1 MAEKKAYAYRDKPEI
16 LDRLFGTIG
25 LALIVFMM
33 ASLAFFILGRFF
45 LSSKWTVAHWLLF
58 WEVLAT
64 VLISRMFLIDDLKK
78 VAGRYSFVF
87 GMVIWVPF
95 ALIGGAILGIVT
107 VLMIFVGWFT
117 YKITWDV
124 TDLGEREED
133 EDGLLASV
141 GLKKELNPGN
151 KKVSESWG
159 DTREESTEFNYEAE
173 EVLAELKDQKP
184 KKAKGGKGRGIWVL
198 YFLFG
203 SIPVFGF
210 GGSTQNSDDPNLGKY
225 FLLCLCIY
233 LASCISLL
241 MTTSFLTIRSDLR
254 RRNLSMPMF
263 TAGFWLLSGL
273 FLLISCF
280 VFASLLPRPQG
291 FLDPI
296 AFVLSKGQDKDQ
308 DASNYA
314 KSSEKSGKG
323 EGNLGEKEGDKGS
336 PKDGNQKAGK
346 SAEDKESK
354 GASKDS
360 GKGGSDSGKGG
371 SDSGKGGSDSGGKGG
386 GSSKEGS
393 QKSDQ
398 AKNNESKSDIRKND
412 GNQKSSATPNQ
423 GPPSS
428 PPPSFNIPGLD
439 KMMAALEVILKVVF
453 AVGTFL
459 FVLYVVVYKLSY
471 SFGWADDL
479 LDWFRNLF
487 DWMDRSK
494 KKKKQEDVANATIAD
509 ETLPFEEFDNPFDR
523 KDWQKSSLREL
534 TGYTW
539 KALLA
544 WCKSQNIRIP
554 KGCTPSELEEL
565 ISNEMPRIEPAY
577 YAFQQVL
584 LNVQYSNNN
593 NDPKGIATTQ
603 NLWRHMNGESNT
615 AVVKD

>member
-1 MAEKKAYAYRDKPEI
+1 MAEKKAYAYRDKPEV
-16 LDRLFGTIG
+16 LDQLVSTIG
-25 LALIVFMM
+25 LVLIVFLMV
-33 ASLAFFILGRFF
+33 SLSFFILARFF
-45 LSSKWTVAHWLLF
+45 LSSKWTSSHWLLF

-64 VLISRMFLIDDLKK
+64 VLVSRMFLIDDLKK
-78 VAGRYSFVF
+78 VVGGYSFVL

-95 ALIGGAILGIVT
+95 VFIGGEILGIVT
-107 VLMIFVGWFT
+107 ALMIFVGWFT

-173 EVLAELKDQKP
+173 EVLAELAKEKP
-184 KKAKGGKGRGIWVL
+184 KKVKGGKGRGVWVL

-203 SIPVFGF
+203 SIPVFGL
-210 GGSTQNSDDPNLGKY
+210 GGSTQNSTDPNLGKY
-225 FLLCLCIY
+225 FLVCLCIY

-241 MTTSFLTIRSDLR
+241 MSTSFLTIRSDLR
-254 RRNLSMPMF
+254 RRNLSMPLF
-263 TAGFWLLSGL
+263 TAGAWLFSGL

-296 AFVLSKGQDKDQ
+296 ALVLSKGQDKDQ

-323 EGNLGEKEGDKGS
+323 EGKQGEKEGDKGS

-346 SAEDKESK
+346 PAEDKENK
-354 GASKDS
+354 GASKES
-360 GKGGSDSGKGG
+360 GKGGGDSGEK
-371 SDSGKGGSDSGGKGG
+371 

-398 AKNNESKSDIRKND
+398 AKNNESKSDSRKND
-412 GNQKSSATPNQ
+412 GNQKSNSTSNQETP
-423 GPPSS
+423 SL

-439 KMMAALEVILKVVF
+439 KIMAALEVILKVVF

-494 KKKKQEDVANATIAD
+494 KKKKQEDVADASIAD

-523 KDWQKSSLREL
+523 KDWQKASLREL

-544 WCKSQNIRIP
+544 WCKSQNINIP
-554 KGCTPSELEEL
+554 RGCTPSELEEI

-593 NDPKGIATTQ
+593 DDPKGVATTQ
-603 NLWRHMNGESNT
+603 KLWRHMNGESDS
-615 AVVKD
+615 ALVKD

>member
-1 MAEKKAYAYRDKPEI
+1 MAEKKAYAYRDKPEV
-16 LDRLFGTIG
+16 LDQLVSTIG
-25 LALIVFMM
+25 LVLIVFLMV
-33 ASLAFFILGRFF
+33 SLSFFILARFS

-95 ALIGGAILGIVT
+95 ALLGEVEILGIVT
-107 VLMIFVGWFT
+107 ALMIFIGWFT

-159 DTREESTEFNYEAE
+159 DTREESTEFNHEAE
-173 EVLAELKDQKP
+173 EVLAELAKEKP
-184 KKAKGGKGRGIWVL
+184 KKVKGGKGRGVWVL

-203 SIPVFGF
+203 SIPVFGL
-210 GGSTQNSDDPNLGKY
+210 GGSTQNSTDPNLGKY
-225 FLLCLCIY
+225 FLVCLCIY

-241 MTTSFLTIRSDLR
+241 MSTSFLTIRSDLR
-254 RRNLSMPMF
+254 RRNLSMPLF
-263 TAGFWLLSGL
+263 TAGAWLFSGL

-296 AFVLSKGQDKDQ
+296 ALVLSKGQDKDQDKDQ

-323 EGNLGEKEGDKGS
+323 EGKPGEKEGDKGS

-346 SAEDKESK
+346 PAEDKENK
-354 GASKDS
+354 GASKES
-360 GKGGSDSGKGG
+360 GKGGGDSGEK
-371 SDSGKGGSDSGGKGG
+371 

-398 AKNNESKSDIRKND
+398 AKNNESKSDSRKND
-412 GNQKSSATPNQ
+412 GNQKSNSTSNQETP
-423 GPPSS
+423 PS

-494 KKKKQEDVANATIAD
+494 KKKKQEDVADASIAD

-523 KDWQKSSLREL
+523 KDWQKASLREL

-544 WCKSQNIRIP
+544 WCKSQNINIP
-554 KGCTPSELEEL
+554 RGCTPSELEEI

-593 NDPKGIATTQ
+593 DDPKGVATTQ
-603 NLWRHMNGESNT
+603 KLWRHMNGESDS
-615 AVVKD
+615 ALVKD

>member
-1 MAEKKAYAYRDKPEI
+1 MAEKKAYAYRDKPEV
-16 LDRLFGTIG
+16 LDQLVSTIG
-25 LALIVFMM
+25 LVLIVFLMV
-33 ASLAFFILGRFF
+33 SLTFFILARFS
-45 LSSKWTVAHWLLF
+45 LSSKWTSSHWLLF
-58 WEVLAT
+58 WEVVAT
-64 VLISRMFLIDDLKK
+64 VLVSRMFLIDDLKR
-78 VAGRYSFVF
+78 VVGGYSFVL

-95 ALIGGAILGIVT
+95 AGMGGEILGIVT
-107 VLMIFVGWFT
+107 ILMIFVGWFT

-173 EVLAELKDQKP
+173 EVLAELATEKP
-184 KKAKGGKGRGIWVL
+184 KKVKGGKGRGVWVL

-203 SIPVFGF
+203 SIPIFGL
-210 GGSTQNSDDPNLGKY
+210 GGSTQNSTDPNLGKY
-225 FLLCLCIY
+225 FLICLCIY

-241 MTTSFLTIRSDLR
+241 MSTSFLTIRSDLR
-254 RRNLSMPMF
+254 RRNLSMPLF
-263 TAGFWLLSGL
+263 TAGFWLFSGL

-296 AFVLSKGQDKDQ
+296 ALVLSKGQDKDQ
-308 DASNYA
+308 DASSYA

-323 EGNLGEKEGDKGS
+323 EENPGEKEGNKGS
-336 PKDGNQKAGK
+336 PKDGNQKAVK
-346 SAEDKESK
+346 SAEDKENKGVSK
-354 GASKDS
+354 ESE
-360 GKGGSDSGKGG
+360 KGGSDSGEK
-371 SDSGKGGSDSGGKGG
+371 
-386 GSSKEGS
+386 GSSKAGA
-393 QKSDQ
+393 QKSAQ
-398 AKNNESKSDIRKND
+398 AKNNESKSDANKSG
-412 GNQKSSATPNQ
+412 GNQKSNSTPNQ
-423 GPPSS
+423 ETPAS

-439 KMMAALEVILKVVF
+439 KLMAALEVILKVVF

-459 FVLYVVVYKLSY
+459 FVLYVVVYKLSF

-487 DWMDRSK
+487 DWLDRSK
-494 KKKKQEDVANATIAD
+494 KKKKQEVIADASFAD

-523 KDWQKSSLREL
+523 KDWQKSNLREL

-544 WCKSQNIRIP
+544 WCKSQNISIP
-554 KGCTPSELEEL
+554 RGCTPSELEEI
-565 ISNEMPRIEPAY
+565 ISNEIPRIEPAY

-593 NDPKGIATTQ
+593 DDPKGIATTQ
-603 NLWRHMNGESNT
+603 NLWRHMNGELNS
-615 AVVKD
+615 AIVKD

>member
-16 LDRLFGTIG
+16 LDRLFGTVG
-25 LALIVFMM
+25 LALIVFLMV
-33 ASLAFFILGRFF
+33 SLTFFILARFS
-45 LSSKWTVAHWLLF
+45 LSSQWTSLHWLLF

-64 VLISRMFLIDDLKK
+64 VLVSRMFLIDDLKK
-78 VAGRYSFVF
+78 VVGGYSFVL
-87 GMVIWVPF
+87 GMLIWVPF
-95 ALIGGAILGIVT
+95 ALIGGVILGIVT

-151 KKVSESWG
+151 KNVSESWG

-263 TAGFWLLSGL
+263 TAGFWLFSGL
-273 FLLISCF
+273 FLLIFCF

-314 KSSEKSGKG
+314 KSSDKSGKG
-323 EGNLGEKEGDKGS
+323 EGNPGEKEGDKGS
-336 PKDGNQKAGK
+336 LKDGNQKSNQSPQDKENKGK
-346 SAEDKESK
+346 SKE
-354 GASKDS
+354 S
-360 GKGGSDSGKGG
+360 GKGE
-371 SDSGKGGSDSGGKGG
+371 SDSGGKGG
-386 GSSKEGS
+386 GKSSSKEGTP
-393 QKSDQ
+393 KSDQ
-398 AKNNESKSDIRKND
+398 GKNSESKSDA
-412 GNQKSSATPNQ
+412 NQKSNSTPNQ
-423 GPPSS
+423 EPPSS

-544 WCKSQNIRIP
+544 WCKAQNISIP
-554 KGCTPSELEEL
+554 NGCTPSDLEDI
-565 ISNEMPRIEPAY
+565 ISNQLPRIEPAY
-577 YAFQQVL
+577 FAFKQVL
-584 LNVQYSNNN
+584 LNVQYSNNS
-593 NDPKGIATTQ
+593 NDPKGVATTQ
-603 NLWRHMNGESNT
+603 NLWRHMDG
-615 AVVKD
+615 

>member
-1 MAEKKAYAYRDKPEI
+1 MAEKKAYAYRDKPEV
-16 LDRLFGTIG
+16 LDQLVSTIG
-25 LALIVFMM
+25 LVLIVFLMV
-33 ASLAFFILGRFF
+33 SLSFFILARFS

-95 ALIGGAILGIVT
+95 ALLGEVEILGIVT
-107 VLMIFVGWFT
+107 ALMIFIGWFT

-159 DTREESTEFNYEAE
+159 DTREESTEFNHEAE
-173 EVLAELKDQKP
+173 EVLAELAKEKP
-184 KKAKGGKGRGIWVL
+184 KKVKGGKGRGVWVL

-203 SIPVFGF
+203 SIPVFGL
-210 GGSTQNSDDPNLGKY
+210 GGSTQNSTDPNLGKY
-225 FLLCLCIY
+225 FLICLCIY

-241 MTTSFLTIRSDLR
+241 MSTSFLTIRSDLR
-254 RRNLSMPMF
+254 RRNLSMPLF
-263 TAGFWLLSGL
+263 TAGAWLFSGL

-296 AFVLSKGQDKDQ
+296 ALVLSKGQDKDQDKDQDQDQDQ

-314 KSSEKSGKG
+314 KSSEKSGKA
-323 EGNLGEKEGDKGS
+323 EGKPGEKEGDKGS

-346 SAEDKESK
+346 PAEDKENK
-354 GASKDS
+354 GASKES
-360 GKGGSDSGKGG
+360 GKGGGDSGEK
-371 SDSGKGGSDSGGKGG
+371 

-398 AKNNESKSDIRKND
+398 AKNNESKSDSRKND

-423 GPPSS
+423 EAPPS

-494 KKKKQEDVANATIAD
+494 KKKKQEDVADASIAD

-523 KDWQKSSLREL
+523 KDWQKASLREL

-544 WCKSQNIRIP
+544 WCKSQNINIP
-554 KGCTPSELEEL
+554 RGCTPSELEEI

-593 NDPKGIATTQ
+593 DDPKGVATTQ
-603 NLWRHMNGESNT
+603 KLWRHMNGESDS
-615 AVVKD
+615 ALVKD

>member
-1 MAEKKAYAYRDKPEI
+1 MAEKKAYAYRDKPEV
-16 LDRLFGTIG
+16 LDQLVSTIG
-25 LALIVFMM
+25 LVLIVFLMV
-33 ASLAFFILGRFF
+33 SLTFFILARFS
-45 LSSKWTVAHWLLF
+45 LSSKWTSSHWLLF

-64 VLISRMFLIDDLKK
+64 VLVSRMFLIDDLKK
-78 VAGRYSFVF
+78 VVGGYSFVL

-95 ALIGGAILGIVT
+95 VFMGGEILGIVT
-107 VLMIFVGWFT
+107 ALMIFVGWFT

-173 EVLAELKDQKP
+173 EVLAELAKEKP
-184 KKAKGGKGRGIWVL
+184 KKVKGGKGRGVWVL

-203 SIPVFGF
+203 SIPVFGL
-210 GGSTQNSDDPNLGKY
+210 GGSTQNSTDPNLGKY
-225 FLLCLCIY
+225 FLVCLCIY

-241 MTTSFLTIRSDLR
+241 MSTSFLTIRSDLR
-254 RRNLSMPMF
+254 RRNLSMPLF
-263 TAGFWLLSGL
+263 TAGAWLFSGL

-296 AFVLSKGQDKDQ
+296 ALVLSKGQDKDQ

-323 EGNLGEKEGDKGS
+323 EGKQGEKEGDKGS

-346 SAEDKESK
+346 PAEDKENK
-354 GASKDS
+354 GASKES
-360 GKGGSDSGKGG
+360 GKGGGDSGEK
-371 SDSGKGGSDSGGKGG
+371 

-398 AKNNESKSDIRKND
+398 AKNNESKSDSRKND
-412 GNQKSSATPNQ
+412 GNQKSNSTPNQ
-423 GPPSS
+423 ETPPS

-453 AVGTFL
+453 TVGTFL

-494 KKKKQEDVANATIAD
+494 KKKKQEDVADASIAD

-523 KDWQKSSLREL
+523 KDWQKASLREL

-544 WCKSQNIRIP
+544 WCKSQNINIP
-554 KGCTPSELEEL
+554 RGCTPSELEEI
-565 ISNEMPRIEPAY
+565 ISNEMPRIEPTY

-593 NDPKGIATTQ
+593 DDPKGVATTQ
-603 NLWRHMNGESNT
+603 KLWRHMNGESDS
-615 AVVKD
+615 ALVKD

>member
-1 MAEKKAYAYRDKPEI
+1 MAEKKAYAYRDKPEV
-16 LDRLFGTIG
+16 LDQLVSTIG
-25 LALIVFMM
+25 LVLIVFLMV
-33 ASLAFFILGRFF
+33 SLSFFILGRFS

-95 ALIGGAILGIVT
+95 ALLGEVEILGIVT
-107 VLMIFVGWFT
+107 ALMIFVGWFT

-141 GLKKELNPGN
+141 GFKKELNPGN

-159 DTREESTEFNYEAE
+159 DTREESTEFNHEAE
-173 EVLAELKDQKP
+173 EVLAELAKEKP
-184 KKAKGGKGRGIWVL
+184 KKVKGGKGRGVWVL

-203 SIPVFGF
+203 SIPVFGL
-210 GGSTQNSDDPNLGKY
+210 GGSTQNSTDPNLGKY
-225 FLLCLCIY
+225 FLVCLCIY

-241 MTTSFLTIRSDLR
+241 MSTSFLTIRSDLR
-254 RRNLSMPMF
+254 RRNLSMPLF
-263 TAGFWLLSGL
+263 TAGAWLFSGL

-296 AFVLSKGQDKDQ
+296 ALVLSKGQDKDQDKDQ

-323 EGNLGEKEGDKGS
+323 EGKPGEKEGDKGS

-346 SAEDKESK
+346 PAEDKENK

-360 GKGGSDSGKGG
+360 A
-371 SDSGKGGSDSGGKGG
+371 KGGSDSGGKG
-386 GSSKEGS
+386 SSKEGP

-398 AKNNESKSDIRKND
+398 AKNNESKSDTRKND
-412 GNQKSSATPNQ
+412 GNLKSNSTPNQ
-423 GPPSS
+423 EPPAS

-439 KMMAALEVILKVVF
+439 KIMAALEVILKVIF

-494 KKKKQEDVANATIAD
+494 KKKKQEDVADASITD

-544 WCKSQNIRIP
+544 WCKSQNINIP
-554 KGCTPSELEEL
+554 RGCTPSELEEI

-593 NDPKGIATTQ
+593 DDPKGVATTQ
-603 NLWRHMNGESNT
+603 NLWRHMNGESNS
-615 AVVKD
+615 AIVKD

>member
-1 MAEKKAYAYRDKPEI
+1 MAEKKAYAYRDKPEV
-16 LDRLFGTIG
+16 LDQLVSTIG
-25 LALIVFMM
+25 LVLIVFLMV
-33 ASLAFFILGRFF
+33 SLSFFILGRFS

-95 ALIGGAILGIVT
+95 ALLGEVEILGIVT
-107 VLMIFVGWFT
+107 ALMIFVGWFT

-141 GLKKELNPGN
+141 GFKKELNPGN

-173 EVLAELKDQKP
+173 EVLAELAKEKP
-184 KKAKGGKGRGIWVL
+184 KKVKGGKGRGVWVL

-203 SIPVFGF
+203 SIPVFGL
-210 GGSTQNSDDPNLGKY
+210 GGSTQNSTDPNLGKY
-225 FLLCLCIY
+225 FLVCLCIY

-241 MTTSFLTIRSDLR
+241 MSTSFLTIRSDLR
-254 RRNLSMPMF
+254 RRNLSMPLF
-263 TAGFWLLSGL
+263 TAGFWLFSGL

-296 AFVLSKGQDKDQ
+296 ALVLSKGQDKDQ

-314 KSSEKSGKG
+314 KSSEESGKG
-323 EGNLGEKEGDKGS
+323 DGKPGEKEGDKGS

-346 SAEDKESK
+346 PAEDKENK
-354 GASKDS
+354 GASKES
-360 GKGGSDSGKGG
+360 GKGGSDSGEK
-371 SDSGKGGSDSGGKGG
+371 
-386 GSSKEGS
+386 GSSKEGP

-398 AKNNESKSDIRKND
+398 AKNNESKSDTRKND
-412 GNQKSSATPNQ
+412 GNLKSNSTPNQ
-423 GPPSS
+423 ETPPS

-439 KMMAALEVILKVVF
+439 KIMAALEVILKVVF

-494 KKKKQEDVANATIAD
+494 KKKKQEDVADASITD

-544 WCKSQNIRIP
+544 WCKSQNINIP
-554 KGCTPSELEEL
+554 RGCTPSELEEI

-593 NDPKGIATTQ
+593 DDPKGVATTQ
-603 NLWRHMNGESNT
+603 NLWRHMNGESNS
-615 AVVKD
+615 AIVKD

>member
-1 MAEKKAYAYRDKPEI
+1 MAEKKAYAYRDKPEV
-16 LDRLFGTIG
+16 LDQLVSTIG
-25 LALIVFMM
+25 LVLIVFLMV
-33 ASLAFFILGRFF
+33 SLTFFILARFS
-45 LSSKWTVAHWLLF
+45 LSSKWTSSHWLLF

-64 VLISRMFLIDDLKK
+64 VLVSRMFLIDDLKR
-78 VAGRYSFVF
+78 VVGGYSFVL

-95 ALIGGAILGIVT
+95 VFMGGEILGIVT
-107 VLMIFVGWFT
+107 GLMIFVGWFT

-151 KKVSESWG
+151 KKASDSWG

-173 EVLAELKDQKP
+173 EVLAELAKEKP
-184 KKAKGGKGRGIWVL
+184 KKVKGGKGRGGWVL

-203 SIPVFGF
+203 SIPVFGL
-210 GGSTQNSDDPNLGKY
+210 GGSTQNSTDPNLGKY
-225 FLLCLCIY
+225 FLICLCIY

-241 MTTSFLTIRSDLR
+241 MSTSFLTIRSDLR
-254 RRNLSMPMF
+254 RRNLSMPLF
-263 TAGFWLLSGL
+263 TAGFWLFSGL

-296 AFVLSKGQDKDQ
+296 ALVLSKGQDQ

-323 EGNLGEKEGDKGS
+323 DGNPGEKEGDKGS

-346 SAEDKESK
+346 PAKDKESK
-354 GASKDS
+354 GASKEP
-360 GKGGSDSGKGG
+360 GKGGSDSGEK
-371 SDSGKGGSDSGGKGG
+371 
-386 GSSKEGS
+386 GSSKEGT
-393 QKSDQ
+393 QKSAQ
-398 AKNNESKSDIRKND
+398 AKNNEGKSDSPKSD
-412 GNQKSSATPNQ
+412 GNQKSNSTPNQ
-423 GPPSS
+423 EPPAS

-439 KMMAALEVILKVVF
+439 KIMAALEVILKVVF

-459 FVLYVVVYKLSY
+459 FVLYVVVYKMSF
-471 SFGWADDL
+471 SFGWADSL

-487 DWMDRSK
+487 DWLDRSK
-494 KKKKQEDVANATIAD
+494 KKKKQEDIAEAPIAD

-554 KGCTPSELEEL
+554 RGCTPSELEDI
-565 ISNEMPRIEPAY
+565 ISNEVPRIEPAY

-593 NDPKGIATTQ
+593 HDPKGVATTQ
-603 NLWRHMNGESNT
+603 NLWRQMNGESNAT
-615 AVVKD
+615 VVKD